1 MQFGLLV
8 QMTGVLGYPKPLAR
22 LARAAE
28 AAGWDG
34 FFIWDVFGGDSTA
47 PAPVVDPW
55 IALAAIAATTERI
68 RFGTMVTPLPRR
80 RPWKL
85 AREAAS
91 LDHLSGGRLILGVGI
106 GTPPEEFARFGEEPN
121 PRIRAEMLDEGL
133 EVLTGLWSGE
143 PFSFHGRHY
152 RVDEATLLPR
162 PVQQPRIPIWVGGTW
177 PRKPSFRRE
186 ARWDGVVPGSL
197 HGNLTLDEIR
207 EMVGFIRSQRPSGAP
222 IDVMVGGDAPFDSPE
237 RAREILAEYA
247 AAGVTWWMEGIGEW
261 RGDVDAM
268 ATFIQG
274 GPPGR

>member
-1 MQFGLLV
+1 MRFGLLV
-8 QMTGVLGYPKPLAR
+8 QMTGLLGYAQPLVR
-22 LARAAE
+22 LAREAE

-34 FFIWDVFGGDSTA
+34 FFIWDVFGGAAAA
-47 PAPVVDPW
+47 PTPVVDPW

-91 LDHLSGGRLILGVGI
+91 LDNLSGGRLILGVGI
-106 GTPPEEFARFGEEPN
+106 GTPPEEFARFGEEPD
-121 PRIRAEMLDEGL
+121 PRIRAEMLDEAL

-162 PVQQPRIPIWVGGTW
+162 PLQQPRIPIWVGGTW
-177 PRKPSFRRE
+177 PRKPAFRRA
-186 ARWDGVVPGSL
+186 ARWDGVIPGVA
-197 HGNLTLDEIR
+197 HGNLSLDEIR
-207 EMVGFIRSQRPSGAP
+207 EMVSFIRSQRPSGAP
-222 IDVMVGGDAPFDSPE
+222 FDVMVGGDAPFDDPA
-237 RAREILAEYA
+237 RARDLLAEYA

-268 ATFIQG
+268 ARFIQH